1 MLDWN
6 DLRFFATV
14 ARTGSFAAAGRAL
27 GVSHTTVS
35 RRIQAMASQLETP
48 LIEPDA
54 QGIRL
59 TAAGA
64 EVFAAAERCEAELR
78 ELELKLEGQNQ
89 LSGSLRVTMVDLL
102 ATFLV
107 NAFCRFGRAYPG
119 VTIELN
125 VDHGFSDLSR
135 READVALRVTKASP
149 PPHLVGWKVGK
160 VHFARY
166 ASRALLETG
175 ADPLPRLEW
184 EGVPRDEPGHV
195 AARSSSASLL
205 LELCRGGLGTAT
217 LPRIVGDEDPILR
230 CVPGSDTVMDLWVLT
245 HPGLKSNARVRALLD
260 HLHDDL
266 APLVR
271 ALHGFDQRVAR
282 SGASEGGFDEP

>member
-6 DLRFFATV
+6 DLRFFATAV
-14 ARTGSFAAAGRAL
+14 RTGSFAAAGRAL

-35 RRIQAMASQLETP
+35 RRIQAMASQLEAP

-59 TAAGA
+59 TEAGA
-64 EVFAAAERCEAELR
+64 EVFAAAERCEEELR
-78 ELELKLEGQNQ
+78 ELELKLASQNQ

-102 ATFLV
+102 AMLLV
-107 NAFCRFGRAYPG
+107 DALCRFGRTHPG

-135 READVALRVTKASP
+135 READVALRVTKESP
-149 PPHLVGWKVGK
+149 SPHLVGWKAGR

-166 ASRALLETG
+166 AARALLETG
-175 ADPLPRLEW
+175 IDPLPRLEW
-184 EGVPRDEPGHV
+184 ESARRAEPGHV
-195 AARSSSASLL
+195 AARSSSGSLL
-205 LELCRGGLGTAT
+205 LELCRGGLGAAT
-217 LPRIVGDEDPILR
+217 LPCVVGERDPGLCR
-230 CVPGSDTVMDLWVLT
+230 VPGSGTVMDLWVLT

-266 APLVR
+266 VPLWSE
-271 ALHGFDQRVAR
+271 LHA
-282 SGASEGGFDEP
+282 SGSPRSEG